1 LSLVGERASHPLS
14 ARENRFVKVLES
26 ALRFLWTECGA
37 SSVDSVAVSA
47 VDWHGQ
53 CVEATWENSDE
64 SSPYDIGFEFAFV
77 NPIADSATVNS
88 KELRHFFY

>member
-1 LSLVGERASHPLS
+1 MIFDFGRRESLAPFICAGKSFRKSD
-14 ARENRFVKVLES
+14 
-26 ALRFLWTECGA
+26 LRFLWTECVA
-37 SSVDSVAVSA
+37 SSVDSVSVSA

-77 NPIADSATVNS
+77 DPIADGAAIYS
-88 KELRHFFY
+88 KEFCHFFY

>member
-1 LSLVGERASHPLS
+1 MSLVGGRASHPLS
-14 ARENRFVKVLES
+14 ARENRFAKVLKS
-26 ALRFLWTECGA
+26 ALRFRWTECGA

-64 SSPYDIGFEFAFV
+64 SSSDDIGFEFALV
-77 NPIADSATVNS
+77 NPVADGATIDS
-88 KELRHFFY
+88 EELRHFFY